1 MLYTRHLFLVAESL
15 RIPDSF
21 PAKIALGKGGGAW
34 GKGKTSRASRGVSLP
49 PKQLTKSV
57 NRP

>member
-21 PAKIALGKGGGAW
+21 PDKSALGKGWGAW
-34 GKGKTSRASRGVSLP
+34 GEGGKLSNES
-49 PKQLTKSV
+49 
-57 NRP
+57 

>member
-21 PAKIALGKGGGAW
+21 PDKSALGKGWGLG
-34 GKGKTSRASRGVSLP
+34 GKGNPSRPSRGVSLP